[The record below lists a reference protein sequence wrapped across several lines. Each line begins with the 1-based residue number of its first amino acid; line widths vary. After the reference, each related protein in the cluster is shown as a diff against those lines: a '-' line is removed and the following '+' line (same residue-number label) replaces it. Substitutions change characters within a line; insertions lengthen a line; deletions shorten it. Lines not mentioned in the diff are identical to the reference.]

1 MRFAIVEDL
10 ESLQLL
16 YTSILEGADHQVLF
30 VARTGEAIVDAVAD
44 GKMVELD
51 GLIIDYRLTGM
62 TGLEAAVKVVRYRPR
77 LHVVVVSADD
87 TIEDEVLSS
96 GFGYLRKPF
105 SMTDFLKMLR
115 EPLARETAIDD
126 RRTQP

>member
-1 MRFAIVEDL
+1 LRFAIVEDL

-16 YTSILEGADHQVLF
+16 YTSIVEGAAHQVLF

-44 GKMVELD
+44 RKVGELD

-87 TIEDEVLSS
+87 TIENDVLSA
-96 GFGYLRKPF
+96 GFYYLRKPF
-105 SMTDFLKMLR
+105 SMTGFLKMLR